1 VFASYSSK
9 AQNTTYTMWLLG
21 YKYFVHFSSRRLF
34 ADKMKK
40 TEFLMGTR
48 VALLRRVQLCQALA
62 TWLVLMANLPSVTI
76 TSTLHM

>member
-1 VFASYSSK
+1 
-9 AQNTTYTMWLLG
+9 
-21 YKYFVHFSSRRLF
+21 
-34 ADKMKK
+34 
-40 TEFLMGTR
+40 MGTR